1 MRLTNQS
8 ILITGGAG
16 FIGSHLSLT
25 LAKSNHVTIY
35 DNFSSSV
42 LSLNDLSDLSTLNI
56 VNGDILDRER
66 LSHAMRGQDV
76 VFHLAV
82 ACVRMSLGNPV
93 HVHDVNAT
101 GTLNTLLTAKI
112 HKVKHFVYVSSSE
125 VYGTAKRPLMS
136 ESHPTDPATV
146 YGMSKLIGEQYTRY
160 FHTHEGL
167 ATTIVRPFNT
177 YGPRSHFDGV
187 YGEVIPRFVVRA
199 LTGNQPFIFGDGS
212 QSRDFTYVDD
222 TVRGLILAAES
233 DDLLGHT
240 INIAR
245 GKEVSIKELAQTIN
259 TLAGLPFQPIF
270 KPARP
275 NDVLRH
281 AADISKAKRRLK
293 FSPDISISEGLKKY
307 IEWIRLTYPDP
318 AKFLRLIPDKN
329 W

>member
-1 MRLTNQS
+1 MKLKNQH

-25 LAKSNHVTIY
+25 LAKNNHVTIY

-42 LSLNDLSDLSTLNI
+42 LSLSHLRNLSDLSNLK
-56 VNGDILDRER
+56 VMKGDILDQKSLFR
-66 LSHAMRGQDV
+66 AMENIDI

-82 ACVRMSLGNPV
+82 ACVRMSLNNPIQV
-93 HVHDVNAT
+93 HEVNAT
-101 GTLNTLLTAKI
+101 GTLNTLYTAKK
-112 HKVKHFVYVSSSE
+112 HKVKHFIYVSSSE

-136 ESHPTDPATV
+136 ETHPTDPTTV

-160 FHTHEGL
+160 FHAHEGL
-167 ATTIVRPFNT
+167 PTTIVRPFNT

-187 YGEVIPRFVVRA
+187 YGEVIPRFVIRS
-199 LTGNQPFIFGDGS
+199 LNNKQPIIFGDGS

-222 TVRGLILAAES
+222 TVRGLILSAES
-233 DDLLGHT
+233 DELLGDT

-245 GKEVSIKELAQTIN
+245 GKEVTIKELAREIN
-259 TLAGLPFQPIF
+259 LIVTLPFDPIY

-281 AADISKAKRRLK
+281 AADISKAKKLLK
-293 FSPDISISEGLKKY
+293 FAPEI
-307 IEWIRLTYPDP
+307 
-318 AKFLRLIPDKN
+318 
-329 W
+329 